1 MPKFLSIIT
10 PLLLACLL
18 LGACSSVSTTPSN
31 SKTSPT
37 SALEIATSKSFADI
51 PIAATDKVDIEKSL
65 LLNPGEYWIGRAVL
79 KSSLKEEEAFNYY
92 KNKMSD
98 YDWTTVTSVQ
108 SKVSILTFE
117 KFDRFA
123 AVQIQSA
130 GMRGSA
136 ITITVSPRESSK

>member
-1 MPKFLSIIT
+1 MVVLLESVVVSILT
-10 PLLLACLL
+10 AAAPA
-18 LGACSSVSTTPSN
+18 N
-31 SKTSPT
+31 
-37 SALEIATSKSFADI
+37 SKSFADI

-65 LLNPGEYWIGRAVL
+65 LLNPGDYWIGRAVL
-79 KSSLKEEEAFNYY
+79 KSSLKEEEACNYY
-92 KNKMSD
+92 KNNMSD

-130 GMRGSA
+130 GMRGST